1 MPVIIDLYDLP
12 DTEEA
17 AMILQLRQQRPQ
29 EHYQQM
35 IEQPQLRI
43 INLMDLI
50 ADDPYADDWVQ
61 A

>member
-1 MPVIIDLYDLP
+1 MPKIYDLNL
-12 DTEEA
+12 DDLSDSDEE
-17 AMILQLRQQRPQ
+17 IDNQLRQQRPQ

-50 ADDPYADDWVQ
+50 ADDP
-61 A
+61 